1 MDDMGGD
8 VEGDEGEAGSRI
20 FWFSSSALTIRAT
33 KSPGLRH
40 EGVELRGREEEAS
53 TEVSVSS

>member
-1 MDDMGGD
+1 MGGD

-20 FWFSSSALTIRAT
+20 FWFSSSALTIRAP